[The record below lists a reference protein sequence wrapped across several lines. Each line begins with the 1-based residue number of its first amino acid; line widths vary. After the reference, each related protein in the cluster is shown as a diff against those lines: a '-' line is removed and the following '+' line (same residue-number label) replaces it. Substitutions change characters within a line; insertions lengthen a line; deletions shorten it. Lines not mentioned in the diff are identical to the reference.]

1 MRLRMRVE
9 QVERKG
15 DQPDVPE
22 GSIPR
27 ERYGA
32 SRSHRLARDSTGPQM
47 SLLFIDRIAI
57 EDEGSGDPVVCLHGL
72 GGSAGVWTPMLASLA
87 GHRVVRIELP
97 GSARSLRA
105 EGPLSI
111 ERFVACIEHVCER
124 LSIRDAHWMG
134 HSLGTIV
141 AQHLALAHPERMKS
155 LALYGPLAEPAQAAR
170 APLRARATLARDE
183 SVCGMLKIAIQTAT
197 TSLSADTRARQP
209 LVAAMV
215 RESVARSCPDGYAR
229 SCEALA
235 DARSAA
241 LEQIKLPVLLV
252 TGDEDAVA
260 PPQAMRSLAERLTAS
275 PLVRHRVFGR
285 CGHWTPLERPGECLR
300 EWSDFISA
308 ASRLPAR
315 AARPAY
321 ALGVA

>member
-1 MRLRMRVE
+1 MR
-9 QVERKG
+9 
-15 DQPDVPE
+15 
-22 GSIPR
+22 
-27 ERYGA
+27 
-32 SRSHRLARDSTGPQM
+32 
-47 SLLFIDRIAI
+47 LLFIDRIAI

-72 GGSAGVWTPMLASLA
+72 GGSTGVWTPMLTPLK
-87 GHRVVRIELP
+87 GYRLLRIELP

-111 ERFVACIEHVCER
+111 ERFVACVEHICER
-124 LSIRDAHWMG
+124 LSIRHANWMG

-141 AQHLALAHPERMKS
+141 AQHLALVHPNRVRS
-155 LALYGPLAEPAQAAR
+155 LALFGPLAEPAQAMR
-170 APLRARATLARDE
+170 APLRARAALARDE

-197 TSLSADTRARQP
+197 GSLSADTRARQP

-241 LEQIKLPVLLV
+241 LEQIKQPVLLV
-252 TGDEDAVA
+252 TGDEDAIA
-260 PPQAMRSLAERLTAS
+260 PPQAMRSLADRLTAS
-275 PLVRHRVFGR
+275 PLVQQRVFGR

-300 EWSDFISA
+300 EWSDFVNA
-308 ASRLPAR
+308 AGRLPAR
-315 AARPAY
+315 VVHPAY
-321 ALGVA
+321 AMGVA

>member
-1 MRLRMRVE
+1 
-9 QVERKG
+9 
-15 DQPDVPE
+15 
-22 GSIPR
+22 
-27 ERYGA
+27 
-32 SRSHRLARDSTGPQM
+32 M

-57 EDEGSGDPVVCLHGL
+57 EDEGSGTPVVCLHGL
-72 GGSAGVWTPMLASLA
+72 GGSAGVWTPMLAPLA
-87 GHRVVRIELP
+87 GHRILRIELP

-105 EGPLSI
+105 EGSLSI
-111 ERFVACIEHVCER
+111 ERFVSCIEQVCER
-124 LSIRDAHWMG
+124 LSIRQAHWMG

-141 AQHLALAHPERMKS
+141 AQHLAVAHPERVKS

-170 APLRARATLARDE
+170 APLRARAALARDE
-183 SVCGMLKIAIQTAT
+183 SVCGMLKIAIQTASA
-197 TSLSADTRARQP
+197 SLSADTRARQP
-209 LVAAMV
+209 LVTAMV

-235 DARSAA
+235 EARSAP
-241 LEQIKLPVLLV
+241 LEKIAVPVLLV

-275 PLVRHRVFGR
+275 TLVRHRVFSR
-285 CGHWTPLERPGECLR
+285 CGHWTPLERPVECLR
-300 EWSDFISA
+300 EWTDFTSA

-321 ALGVA
+321 AMGVV